1 MVLCM
6 VNICFDM
13 GETTIESIGEAS
25 ERLREMGATDEQR
38 EELFTL
44 VEERTKDLAD
54 DYDVSIDVSDVAM
67 YLKIGAVEHILEIR
81 SQGIDRD
88 LPSFLAELRD
98 TERGMSG
105 LRVILGRK
113 SGSSR
118 DTMLLSNA
126 ILEQHYNQ

>member
-1 MVLCM
+1 
-6 VNICFDM
+6 M